1 MSKVINMVKRGK
13 KYVMAT
19 AATGLVA
26 TGVQAADH
34 TTLIGTASTEGGAN
48 VVAVIAAVIGIAI
61 LGFGVSAMISWF
73 KR

>member
-1 MSKVINMVKRGK
+1 MSKVIQMVKRGK

-19 AATGLVA
+19 GGSALVA
-26 TGVQAADH
+26 AGAQAADH
-34 TTLIGTASTEGGAN
+34 TALITTASTEGGAN
-48 VVAVIAAVIGIAI
+48 VVAVIGAVIGIAI